1 MTADC
6 KEAQAL
12 KRIFKEWDHE
22 GTGSIDRQRLSAVLQ
37 ALSAQNGGA
46 TNFKPDDLLASIPD
60 SKGVRVSYNAFVD
73 YLFQSRDAADP
84 GKPGELPRFVL
95 VREASHE
102 DTGWGLRNLQRVIA
116 TVRDGGLPHASTPQ
130 AALKV
135 FLASAEGKSLASE
148 TQENMGRVLQAA
160 ESLGLFA
167 EQGAKTIE
175 EASMST
181 DYQNMFLLL
190 QSDGVAWD
198 KFARFCAEWL
208 LLKAFEFFDARGE
221 KRLSAQ
227 ELMNFLMLLSVQ
239 KEEGFSLEPSDAEH
253 IVQEFDVCGDG
264 CLREAEFIDMV
275 HNLRDEGKRMEP
287 LAKPHLVLNFDVNN
301 TILVSD
307 SLTASGAL
315 ELIAMTLAGCAWG
328 MKTRHKC
335 GREVWVLVSPKPSPL
350 PPWEGLMSYT
360 EFIVEQCP
368 MPQQE
373 DREEVKRVKAWRRQA
388 LQNFCEPGQP
398 GETFRAHRDRLY
410 SMLPNKEHRLL
421 PCFYHTLREL
431 KREGRSFSLLLRT
444 FGVDVTSSVQDEFNA
459 FCEGRHPDF
468 VGEPLLDGSDGGGDY
483 RMDLNDPESIGTFF
497 RDPKT
502 DVLALVWGTHQ
513 QPEPEQGLEFF
524 STIPGTK
531 VVLGAKAAAEA
542 LEERLNARRGM
553 VVIRDYYPAWAGCK
567 CKGEGGK
574 PVFLHV
580 EDEEVLPVFF
590 DDHIRPADPNIVD
603 VIDVRT
609 YPTRVPMA
617 QVYDTHL
624 VKAVP
629 LHAIADQQYFLKEL
643 RKCEK
648 LKAEQV
654 QRRRKVARMLHDVGA
669 IRGVIRLLS
678 GTEDFGHLTEPPDTG
693 LFSRQPSTQLDPSH
707 SVEAMKYTPWQ
718 QTEVVKHAAP
728 FVGIS

>member
-1 MTADC
+1 MITDS

-12 KRIFKEWDHE
+12 KRIFKAWDQE
-22 GTGSIDRQRLSAVLQ
+22 GSGSIDRQRLSAVLQ
-37 ALSAQNGGA
+37 ALSAQSGA
-46 TNFKPDDLLASIPD
+46 TNFSPDDLLACIPD
-60 SKGVRVSYNAFVD
+60 TKGVRVSYDAFVD
-73 YLFQSRDAADP
+73 YLFQSSMDASET
-84 GKPGELPRFVL
+84 KPGDVSRFVL

-102 DTGWGLRNLQRVIA
+102 ETGWALRNLQRVIA
-116 TVRDGGLPHASTPQ
+116 TIRDGGLPHASTPR
-130 AALKV
+130 AALKE
-135 FLASAEGKSLASE
+135 FLASTDGKALTSD
-148 TQENMGRVLQAA
+148 TQDNMSKVLEAA

-167 EQGAKTIE
+167 DQGTNMTE
-175 EASMST
+175 EAFGH
-181 DYQNMFLLL
+181 DYQNIYRLL

-208 LLKAFEFFDARGE
+208 LLKAFEFFDAKGE
-221 KRLSAQ
+221 RRLSAQ

-275 HNLRDEGKRMEP
+275 HNLRDEGKQLEQP
-287 LAKPHLVLNFDVNN
+287 LTKPHLVLNFDVNN

-373 DREEVKRVKAWRRQA
+373 DRAEVTRVKAWRRQA

-410 SMLPNKEHRLL
+410 DMLPTKEHKLL
-421 PCFYHTLREL
+421 PCFYHLLQELR
-431 KREGRSFSLLLRT
+431 REGRSFSLMLRT
-444 FGVDVTSSVQDEFNA
+444 FGIDVTSAVQEEFNA

-468 VGEPLLDGSDGGGDY
+468 PGQPLLDGSDGGGDY
-483 RMDLNDPESIGTFF
+483 RMDLSDPESIGTFF

-502 DVLALVWGTHQ
+502 NVLALIWGTHK

-524 STIPGTK
+524 NSIPGTK

-574 PVFLHV
+574 PVFVHV

-609 YPTRVPMA
+609 FPVRVPMA

-629 LHAIADQQYFLKEL
+629 LHAIADKLYFLKEL
-643 RKCEK
+643 RKCEQ

-654 QRRRKVARMLHDVGA
+654 RRRRKVARMLHDVGA
-669 IRGVIRLLS
+669 IKGVIRLLS
-678 GTEDFGHLTEPPDTG
+678 GSEDFSHLVEPPATG
-693 LFSRQPSTQLDPSH
+693 GQFSRQASTLGEQ